1 MMRTITIL
9 LTLAAT
15 LAGCAKTETSSFA
28 GSGTIEATEVT
39 VSAESRG
46 QLLTAAFDEGDTVK
60 QGQVIGEIEVKNIRL
75 QRNANAAAIDEI
87 DASRRT
93 IEQEIAT
100 VAEALKQAQVS
111 LDNARVTRDRIENLH
126 TQGAATTDRL
136 DRVRTEY
143 EIAESRVRS
152 AEKQL
157 AMSKSR
163 LASVAA
169 TRKRTEESLRV
180 LDDQIVDGTVISPL
194 NGVVIEKYA
203 DAGEVVNFGTPLCT
217 IADLSSVW
225 LTVYVGEESVGKL
238 SIGGKA
244 GVRLDSFPSRSFEG
258 KITWISPKAEFT
270 PKNVQTRD
278 SRVDLVYAV
287 KITLPNPEGV
297 FKIGMPAEAH
307 IEGI

>member
-194 NGVVIEKYA
+194 DGVVIEKYA

>member
-1 MMRTITIL
+1 MRTITIL

-194 NGVVIEKYA
+194 DGVVIEKYA

>member
-1 MMRTITIL
+1 M
-9 LTLAAT
+9 LTAL
-15 LAGCAKTETSSFA
+15 LAGCSRNEKTSFA

-39 VSAESRG
+39 VSAKSRG
-46 QLLTAAFDEGDTVK
+46 QLLTAAFEEGDSVTK
-60 QGQVIGEIEVKNIRL
+60 GQVIGEIEVKNIRL
-75 QRNANAAAIDEI
+75 QRQASAAALGEI
-87 DASRRT
+87 DASRKT
-93 IEQEIAT
+93 VEEEIAASSET
-100 VAEALKQAQVS
+100 LNQARVS

-126 TQGAATTDRL
+126 AQGAVTTDRL
-136 DRVRTEY
+136 DRIRTEY
-143 EIAESRVRS
+143 DLAESRVRS

-163 LASVAA
+163 LATLAA
-169 TRKRTEESLRV
+169 TRKKAEEGLRV
-180 LDDQIVDGTVISPL
+180 LDDQIEDGVVISPL
-194 NGVVIEKYA
+194 GGIVIEKFA
-203 DAGEVVNFGTPLCT
+203 DEGEVVNFGTPLCT

-225 LTVYVGEESVGKL
+225 LTVYVGEESVGRL

-244 GVRLDSFPSRSFEG
+244 GVRLDSFPSRIFEG
-258 KITWISPKAEFT
+258 KIAWISPKAEFT

-287 KITLPNPEGV
+287 KIALPNTEGA